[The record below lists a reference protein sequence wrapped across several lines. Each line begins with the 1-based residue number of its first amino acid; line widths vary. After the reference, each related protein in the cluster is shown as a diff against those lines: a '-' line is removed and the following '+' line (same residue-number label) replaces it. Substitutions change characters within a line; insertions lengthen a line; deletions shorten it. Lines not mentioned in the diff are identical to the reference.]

1 MHYHPTIITERQTER
16 EIGQVRDTQ
25 RRKGMVQGQ
34 GQAGSQGTVGP
45 VRVG

>member
-1 MHYHPTIITERQTER
+1 MQYSHPTIKEKQRQR

-25 RRKGMVQGQ
+25 RRMGVVQ
-34 GQAGSQGTVGP
+34 GQAGRQGTVGP